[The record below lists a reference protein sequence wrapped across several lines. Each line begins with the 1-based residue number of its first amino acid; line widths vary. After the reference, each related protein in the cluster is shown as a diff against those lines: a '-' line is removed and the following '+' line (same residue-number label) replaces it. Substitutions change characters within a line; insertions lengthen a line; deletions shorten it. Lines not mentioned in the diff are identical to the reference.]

1 MELEA
6 VALPPTADDATLQ
19 TRFRWVICS
28 LLFAATTINYVDR
41 QILSLL
47 KPTLDARFHWT
58 GTQFGEIN
66 AAFQGSYG
74 VSVFFFGWLID
85 RWGTKLGYALSI
97 AGWSL
102 AAIGHAFV
110 GSIGGFFAAR
120 VALGLSEGGNFP
132 AAVKATAQWFPQ
144 RERALATTLFNSG
157 SNIGAVIAPAL
168 IPPIADR
175 LGWQWA
181 FVFAGLAGFV
191 WLFAWFPLFDS
202 PQRSRRVSAAEL
214 AHIEAGS
221 PAAGGPPLS
230 WGAVLR
236 HPQAWS
242 FVVAKLLTDPVW
254 WFFLIW
260 LPDFFKQTRHLDIK
274 GSWPLLTSIY
284 SIVTVLSIGG
294 GWLSGALIARGWTT
308 TAARKSCM
316 LLFAFAV
323 VPIAL
328 APHVGNWT
336 AVLLIGLAGAAH
348 QAWSATIYTTVS
360 DLFPKRAV
368 ATLVGIG
375 TTAGSLGGIAVPH
388 PDRPTARP
396 LPAQRLPHR
405 VRHLLGRLPDRVRPE
420 PPVGP
425 VVRAGGARRG
435 RPDRVRRRP
444 SATVRVTPGRS
455 ARR

>member
-6 VALPPTADDATLQ
+6 VAIPSTAEAATLP

-47 KPTLDARFHWT
+47 KPMLDGRFHWT
-58 GTQFGEIN
+58 STQFGAIN
-66 AAFQGSYG
+66 SAFQAAYG
-74 VSVFFFGWLID
+74 VSVLFFGRLID
-85 RWGTKLGYALSI
+85 RWGTKLGYAASI

-157 SNIGAVIAPAL
+157 SNIGAVVAPAL
-168 IPPIADR
+168 IPVIAASF
-175 LGWQWA
+175 GWQST
-181 FVFAGLAGFV
+181 FVLAGLAGFV

-202 PQRSRRVSAAEL
+202 PDRSSRVSAAEL
-214 AHIEAGS
+214 AHIEAGA
-221 PAAGGPPLS
+221 PADGGPPVT

-236 HPQAWS
+236 HSRAWS
-242 FVVAKLLTDPVW
+242 FIVAKFLTDPVW

-274 GSWPLLTSIY
+274 GSWPLLTAIY

-294 GWLSGALIARGWTT
+294 GWLSGALIARGWPT

-316 LLFAFAV
+316 LLFAVAV

-328 APHVGNWT
+328 ASHVGNWT

-360 DLFPKRAV
+360 DMFPKRAV

-375 TTAGSLGGIAVPH
+375 TTAGSVGGMAFPILTGQLLDRFPHGGYGIVFGICSVAYLAAFALNQLLAPSFEPVPF
-388 PDRPTARP
+388 DSDG
-396 LPAQRLPHR
+396 PA
-405 VRHLLGRLPDRVRPE
+405 GRD
-420 PPVGP
+420 
-425 VVRAGGARRG
+425 VVHT
-435 RPDRVRRRP
+435 P
-444 SATVRVTPGRS
+444 SAE
-455 ARR
+455 